1 MKKLT
6 LAIILTI
13 SLAYG
18 GLSKEF
24 YYEIFDAGGV
34 SWFDF
39 SAEPYDGIIAWAY
52 IKDRPFERITTPVQV
67 LYLDFSGISVIYL
80 NPGDFPTPWQTGD
93 ELMVELE
100 NVYTSGGGGNYDSPD
115 IGFILDQSDL
125 SPIFDGP
132 SLGIG
137 TGIIVMNPWPNSI
150 EEISSPSEISLNQ
163 NYPNPFNPEAEISFS
178 LPKVDQVTLSVFNSN
193 GQLVKELVNSKI
205 SAGNHSIYFN
215 ASDLNSGI
223 YFYTL
228 ETVST
233 KLSKKMLLIK

>member
-6 LAIILTI
+6 LAILLTI

-18 GLSKEF
+18 GLSKDF
-24 YYEIFDAGGV
+24 YYEVFDSDGV

-52 IKDRPFERITTPVQV
+52 IKDRPFEQINTPIPVM
-67 LYLDFSGISVIYL
+67 YLDFSGLSVIYL

-93 ELMVELE
+93 ELMVELK
-100 NVYTSGGGGNYDSPD
+100 NIYRNGGGGNFNSPD

-132 SLGIG
+132 SFGIG
-137 TGIIVMNPWPNSI
+137 TGITVSNPWPNSI
-150 EEISSPSEISLNQ
+150 EEISSPNEITLHQ
-163 NYPNPFNPEAEISFS
+163 NYPNPFNPETSISFS
-178 LPKVDQVTLSVFNSN
+178 LPKEEQVTLSVFNSD
-193 GQLVKELVNSKI
+193 GQLVKELVNCKR
-205 SAGNHSIYFN
+205 SAGNYSVNLN
-215 ASDLNSGI
+215 AENFNSGI

-228 ETVST
+228 ETGST